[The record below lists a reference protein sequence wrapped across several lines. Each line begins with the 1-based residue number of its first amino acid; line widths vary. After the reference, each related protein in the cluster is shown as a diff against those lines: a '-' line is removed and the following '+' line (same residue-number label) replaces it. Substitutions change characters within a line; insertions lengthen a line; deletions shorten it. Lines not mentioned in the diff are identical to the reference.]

1 MDAVV
6 FGILGPLL
14 VGSSEKPV
22 PLRGARQRELVALL
36 LLRLGEV
43 VSRDAIVDE
52 LWEESAPPTA
62 VKILQNA
69 VSQVRRVLP
78 QSAALRTE
86 SGGYVLEL
94 DPDAVDACLFERL
107 VAEARIALE
116 RGNPSSART
125 TLRDALALWRGP
137 ALADFAYARFAQ
149 AESARLEELR
159 LAALEDLAEADLA
172 LGRHAEIVGELEAL
186 ARQHP
191 LREGLR
197 AHLMLALYR
206 SGRQAEAL
214 SVYQQTRA
222 QLVEQLGI
230 EPSPR
235 LHRLERDILQQ
246 QPELEYARESAV
258 VAMPPRATRKTVTVV
273 VAELEPSEGLDDPET
288 RARLLEPLLAKASD
302 VLVAHG
308 AAVRRLPGTAVL
320 AVFGVPQV
328 REDDALR
335 AARAALELKGMAKE
349 ARAGSHIGVATGEV
363 VAEGEAV
370 SGEPLATALKLQQ
383 RAAHDEVLVG
393 PRTEHLLRRA
403 SGLESVGGEDHAW
416 RLLEI
421 EVDAVAIPRSLD
433 VPLVG
438 RTRELEQLGHALERV
453 RRTRSAYL
461 FTVFGPAG
469 IGKSRLAAEFASIA
483 DSTATVLTGRCVSYG
498 QGITYWPLREMLRYG
513 LASDL
518 LASQVMAEKDAMP
531 VLNRV
536 AGAIGVASVSATPA
550 ETFWAVRRLFETL
563 ARRRPLVAIIDDI
576 HWAEPAFLDL
586 VEYLTEWTRDAP
598 LLLICLA
605 RLELLDIRPSWGGG
619 KLNATTLLLE
629 PLSGLEMDTF
639 IDRLPGGRALP
650 ESRRSQLADAAEGN
664 PLFLEQ
670 TLALLREEEPDT
682 EALAVPPTIHGLLE
696 ARLDRL
702 LQGERTVLER
712 AAVIG
717 RDFQRTALGELTSDF
732 PFGAVDEHLTSL
744 VHKDLLQQEH
754 GAAAEA
760 FRFRHSL
767 IRAVAYDSMPKGER
781 ARLHELFAESLER
794 VPADSPPARKELVG
808 YHLEQAYLYRQELEP
823 DAESTRHLGAAAAAR
838 LGAAGRRALHRGD
851 LGAAVG
857 LLERAV
863 HVAPAD
869 EAGRLDLLADLADA
883 FRETG
888 DFARVGELVRTLT
901 NAAAMRGDR
910 RLASRAVL
918 IQLRSQLQTDPELDA
933 EALQLA
939 TEHAIS
945 ALAPEDDLLR
955 ARAWELL
962 AWAPWLRGQ
971 VAEAETALRHAIE
984 HARRAGDRRIEAQ
997 SLNLLVGVQFYGPAP
1012 VAQGIELCESIL
1024 ERSDEQQRV
1033 RAAAL
1038 RALGGLRAM
1047 QGDFDR
1053 GRELLVEQR
1062 SIYEDLGLTVTAA
1075 STAETF
1081 GFLELLAGDPEAAE
1095 RELLIGSERLDR
1107 VGETSNLS
1115 NIFAMLAQA
1124 VLAQG
1129 RPVDALRYTQLSE
1142 HASADD
1148 DLSSQVQWRSARA
1161 KVLARLGRH
1170 DEAEGLARGAVTLA
1184 ERTDF
1189 LILRADAL
1197 VDLVDVLRQN
1207 GGVGS
1212 LDTVRDAIALYER
1225 KGNVVSA
1232 AKTRTLLDELEG

>member
-1 MDAVV
+1 MNGVA

-14 VGSSEKPV
+14 LGSSEQPV
-22 PLRGARQRELVALL
+22 SLRGARQRELVALL
-36 LLRLGEV
+36 VLRLGEV

-52 LWEESAPPTA
+52 LWEEAAPATA
-62 VKILQNA
+62 VKVLQNA

-78 QSAALRTE
+78 TGASLQTE
-86 SGGYVLEL
+86 PGGYVLQVAA
-94 DPDAVDACLFERL
+94 DAVDARRFERL
-107 VAEARIALE
+107 VTEARTALE
-116 RGNPSSART
+116 QGDASSART
-125 TLRDALALWRGP
+125 TLREALALWRGP

-172 LGRHAEIVGELEAL
+172 LGRHAEIAGELKAL
-186 ARQHP
+186 ARRHP

-214 SVYQQTRA
+214 AVYQQTRA
-222 QLVEQLGI
+222 LLVEQLGI

-235 LHRLERDILQQ
+235 LQRLERDILRQ
-246 QPELEYARESAV
+246 QPELEYARQLSAV
-258 VAMPPRATRKTVTVV
+258 TTPTRATRKTVTVA
-273 VAELEPSEGLDDPET
+273 VAELEPSEGLGDPET
-288 RARLLEPLLAKASD
+288 SSRLVEPLVAKATD
-302 VLVAHG
+302 VLAAHG
-308 AAVRRLPGTAVL
+308 GAVRRLPGSALL

-328 REDDALR
+328 REDDTLR
-335 AARAALELKGMAKE
+335 AARAALELRRMAKE
-349 ARAGSHIGVATGEV
+349 ARASSRVGVATGEV

-370 SGEPLATALKLQQ
+370 SGEPLAAALKLQQ
-383 RAAHDEVLVG
+383 RAARGEVLVG
-393 PRTEHLLRRA
+393 ARAESLLRPG
-403 SGLESVGGEDHAW
+403 SELESVGDEDHAW
-416 RLLEI
+416 RLLEV
-421 EVDAVAIPRSLD
+421 EADAVAIPRRLD

-438 RTRELEQLGHALERV
+438 RTRELEQLGQALERV

-563 ARRRPLVAIIDDI
+563 AKRRPLVAIIDDI

-650 ESRRSQLADAAEGN
+650 ESRRAQLADAAEGN

-682 EALAVPPTIHGLLE
+682 EALRVPPTIHGLLE

-702 LQGERTVLER
+702 SPGERAVLER

-717 RDFQRTALGELTSDF
+717 RDFQRTALAELTSDF
-732 PFGAVDEHLTSL
+732 PFGAVDEHLASL
-744 VHKDLLQQEH
+744 VQKDLLQPEQ
-754 GAAAEA
+754 GADAGA

-794 VPADSPPARKELVG
+794 LPADSAARKELVG

-823 DAESTRHLGAAAAAR
+823 DAEATRQLGAAAAER

-869 EAGRLDLLADLADA
+869 EPTRLDLLADLADA
-883 FRETG
+883 LRETG
-888 DFARVGELVRTLT
+888 DFPRVGALVRTLT
-901 NAAAMRGDR
+901 DEAATRGDR

-933 EALQLA
+933 EALQVA

-945 ALAPEDDLLR
+945 ALPRDDDVLL

-971 VAEAETALRHAIE
+971 VAEAETALRRAIE

-1012 VAQGIELCESIL
+1012 VGQGIELCESIL
-1024 ERSDEQQRV
+1024 ARPDEQQRV

-1062 SIYEDLGLTVTAA
+1062 AIYEDLGLTVTAA

-1081 GFLELLAGDPEAAE
+1081 GFLELLAGNPEAAE

-1124 VLAQG
+1124 VLALG
-1129 RPVDALRYTQLSE
+1129 RPDDALRYTQLSE
-1142 HASADD
+1142 QMSADD

-1161 KVLARLGRH
+1161 KVLARLGH
-1170 DEAEGLARGAVTLA
+1170 QDEAEELARGAVTLA
-1184 ERTDF
+1184 GRTDF

-1207 GGVGS
+1207 GGVGCT
-1212 LDTVRDAIALYER
+1212 DTIREAIDLYER

-1232 AKTRTLLDELEG
+1232 ARTRTLLHELEG

>member
-1 MDAVV
+1 MNGVV

-14 VGSSEKPV
+14 VGSREKPV
-22 PLRGARQRELVALL
+22 TLRGARQRELVALL

-43 VSRDAIVDE
+43 VSRDTIVDE
-52 LWEESAPPTA
+52 LWEEDAPATA
-62 VKILQNA
+62 IKVLQNA
-69 VSQVRRVLP
+69 VSQIRRVLP
-78 QSAALRTE
+78 QAASLRTE
-86 SGGYVLEL
+86 PGGYVLDV
-94 DPDAVDACLFERL
+94 DPNAVDARHFEQL
-107 VAEARIALE
+107 VTGARAALE
-116 RGNPSSART
+116 RGDPAAART
-125 TLRDALALWRGP
+125 TLHEAQALWRGP

-186 ARQHP
+186 ARRHP

-214 SVYQQTRA
+214 AVYQQTREL
-222 QLVEQLGI
+222 LVEQLGI

-235 LHRLERDILQQ
+235 LQRLERDILRQ
-246 QPELEYARESAV
+246 QPELEHARQPAAV
-258 VAMPPRATRKTVTVV
+258 ATPTRTTRKTVTVT
-273 VAELEPSEGLDDPET
+273 VAELEPSEGLGDPET
-288 RARLLEPLLAKASD
+288 SGRLVEPLVAKATE
-302 VLVAHG
+302 VLAAHG
-308 AAVRRLPGTAVL
+308 GAVRRLHGSALL

-335 AARAALELKGMAKE
+335 AARSALELTRVAKE
-349 ARAGSHIGVATGEV
+349 AGASSRVGIATGEV

-370 SGEPLATALKLQQ
+370 SGEPLAAALKFQQ
-383 RAAHDEVLVG
+383 RAQRGEVLIG
-393 PRTEHLLRRA
+393 PRTERLLRPG
-403 SGLESVGGEDHAW
+403 SELESVGGEDHTW
-416 RLLEI
+416 RLLDVEA
-421 EVDAVAIPRSLD
+421 DAVAIPRRLD

-438 RTRELEQLGHALERV
+438 RTRELEQLGQALERV

-536 AGAIGVASVSATPA
+536 AGAIGVASVPATPA

-563 ARRRPLVAIIDDI
+563 AQRRPLVAIIDDI

-629 PLSGLEMDTF
+629 PLSGLEMETF
-639 IDRLPGGRALP
+639 MDRLPGGRALA
-650 ESRRSQLADAAEGN
+650 ESRRAQLADAAEGN

-682 EALAVPPTIHGLLE
+682 EALRVPPTIHGLLE

-702 LQGERTVLER
+702 SQGERTVLER

-717 RDFQRTALGELTSDF
+717 RDFQRTALAELTSDF
-732 PFGAVDEHLTSL
+732 PFGAVDEHLASL
-744 VHKDLLQQEH
+744 VHKDLLQPEQGH
-754 GAAAEA
+754 GTEA
-760 FRFRHSL
+760 FRYRHSL

-794 VPADSPPARKELVG
+794 LPADLPPARKELVG

-823 DAESTRHLGAAAAAR
+823 DMESTRQLGAAAATR
-838 LGAAGRRALHRGD
+838 LGAAGRSAVHRGD

-857 LLERAV
+857 LLERAA
-863 HVAPAD
+863 HVAPA
-869 EAGRLDLLADLADA
+869 EESARLDLLADLADA
-883 FRETG
+883 LRETG

-901 NAAAMRGDR
+901 DAAASRGDR

-918 IQLRSQLQTDPELDA
+918 IQLRSQLQTNPELDA
-933 EALQLA
+933 EALQVA

-945 ALAPEDDLLR
+945 ALPSDDDPLL

-971 VAEAETALRHAIE
+971 VAEAETALRRAIE
-984 HARRAGDRRIEAQ
+984 HAQRAGDRRIEAQ

-1024 ERSDEQQRV
+1024 ARPDEQQRV

-1053 GRELLVEQR
+1053 GRELLLEQR
-1062 SIYEDLGLTVTAA
+1062 AIYEDLGLTVTAA

-1081 GFLELLAGDPEAAE
+1081 GFLELLAGNPEAAE
-1095 RELLIGSERLDR
+1095 RELLMGSERLDR
-1107 VGETSNLS
+1107 VGETNNLS

-1129 RPVDALRYTQLSE
+1129 RPEDALRYTRLSE
-1142 HASADD
+1142 QTSADD

-1170 DEAEGLARGAVTLA
+1170 DEAEELARGAVTLA

-1207 GGVGS
+1207 GGIRS
-1212 LDTVRDAIALYER
+1212 TDTIREAIDLYER

-1232 AKTRTLLDELEG
+1232 ARTRTLLHELKG